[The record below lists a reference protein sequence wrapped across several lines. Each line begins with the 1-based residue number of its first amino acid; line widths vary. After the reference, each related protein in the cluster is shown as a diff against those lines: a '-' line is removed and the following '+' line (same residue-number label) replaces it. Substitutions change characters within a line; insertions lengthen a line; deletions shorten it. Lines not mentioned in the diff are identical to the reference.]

1 MIQLNLK
8 QPDEPARAP
17 EPAPAQPRPP
27 LVMPKGPA
35 ETPPAAASEAAKPPP
50 EAPKLQAPEP
60 KAPGPP
66 VPGQKA
72 AEPGSLEEQV
82 TAVLKDIYDPEIPV
96 NIYELGLIYRVNAP
110 PDGNVKIT
118 MTLTAPNCPAAQ
130 TLPAEVKYKS
140 EAVEGV
146 ESADVEVTFDP
157 QWTPERMSD
166 AAKLA
171 LNIL

>member
-1 MIQLNLK
+1 MIQLNLN
-8 QPDEPARAP
+8 QPDENARAP
-17 EPAPAQPRPP
+17 EPVPEQPPKP
-27 LVMPKGPA
+27 LVMPKQPVEAPA
-35 ETPPAAASEAAKPPP
+35 RAAATSEAPQPPAPDAAESKEPGSAAARP
-50 EAPKLQAPEP
+50 
-60 KAPGPP
+60 
-66 VPGQKA
+66 KA
-72 AEPGSLEEQV
+72 AEPGSLEEKV

-96 NIYELGLIYRVNAP
+96 NIYELGLIYRVDAP

-140 EAVEGV
+140 EAVDGV
-146 ESADVEVTFDP
+146 KSADVEVTFDP
-157 QWTPERMSD
+157 QWTPDKMSD